1 MNSQKC
7 AATLHFQKSIKK
19 NKAKF
24 LIFILLKNPSVQI
37 DTETHRQP
45 VILFIDYTSFGS
57 W

>member
-7 AATLHFQKSIKK
+7 AATLHFQKSMKK

>member
-1 MNSQKC
+1 MCSHTTFPK
-7 AATLHFQKSIKK
+7 IYKK

-24 LIFILLKNPSVQI
+24 LIFILLKNISVQI